1 VASFDSPRSTDHD
14 WGPRLQILLPDS
26 DADCHATALTAM
38 LASHLPESFR
48 GYPVAFPITRE
59 PGGTARHRVEV
70 TGLGTWLT
78 SQRRAPARMGRPGHG
93 LDGGNP
99 RERRGVIRIPLA
111 CLRSVPFLQGLT
123 ERSEGMMATE
133 SQAEIA
139 ASVAAL
145 QDLGPG
151 YDQALAEGLV
161 ERIGAEID
169 KRIAAEMDNR
179 ITAEVDSRL
188 LTQLDRYAGCRHQ
201 RRRARRMIR
210 AERRTIRAERADRS
224 GRQSLALAL
233 GSMLV
238 ALAVT
243 AVVLKGSPGVA
254 ALMLMALIWVIV
266 GIVNVAYAVRKYP
279 QQ

>member
-1 VASFDSPRSTDHD
+1 
-14 WGPRLQILLPDS
+14 
-26 DADCHATALTAM
+26 
-38 LASHLPESFR
+38 
-48 GYPVAFPITRE
+48 
-59 PGGTARHRVEV
+59 
-70 TGLGTWLT
+70 
-78 SQRRAPARMGRPGHG
+78 
-93 LDGGNP
+93 
-99 RERRGVIRIPLA
+99 
-111 CLRSVPFLQGLT
+111 
-123 ERSEGMMATE
+123 MATD

-161 ERIGAEID
+161 ERIGADID
-169 KRIAAEMDNR
+169 KRIAAEIDNR
-179 ITAEVDSRL
+179 VTAEVDSRI

-210 AERRTIRAERADRS
+210 AERRTIRAERGDRP
-224 GRQSLALAL
+224 GRQCFVLAL

-243 AVVLKGSPGVA
+243 AIVLKGSPGGA
-254 ALMLMALIWVIV
+254 AIMLMALVWIIV
-266 GIVNVAYAVRKYP
+266 GIINVAYAMRRYP